1 MNDTIKIY
9 NLVVESIGRNGDTV
23 TRTYKIKARSIKEAE
38 YRSTVFSAI
47 PCTMDNVVDWKTVI
61 V

>member
-1 MNDTIKIY
+1 MNDTIK
-9 NLVVESIGRNGDTV
+9 IGRNGDTV